1 MGNQLARDIAEAP
14 LTLEEKLS
22 WHLRANHYPP
32 VDEAFIPVCIEAI
45 ELAQMNLWKKE
56 LEYPNGL
63 VRTVEYTIDGLHLEY
78 FLKENE

>member
-1 MGNQLARDIAEAP
+1 
-14 LTLEEKLS
+14 
-22 WHLRANHYPP
+22 
-32 VDEAFIPVCIEAI
+32 VCIEAI